1 VKLLFSWADGVRG
14 KPGYVYQASS
24 WLYGGFIKTQVYMNE
39 ESESVHPRLLIT
51 RYGTRTTKFCK
62 SLGLVKWQGY
72 QFRYV
77 RFLCGHKETK
87 RLLRESTVKWT
98 QEYPK
103 TVDCKWWK
111 DAGEGSRESHEPPR
125 FEGTGQFRHPAPSST
140 AIPESAPA
148 GGAGAEKGGM

>member
-1 VKLLFSWADGVRG
+1 MVRDAVSDEAAADLLAPTPAFHFVKAAKDAQSDG
-14 KPGYVYQASS
+14 
-24 WLYGGFIKTQVYMNE
+24 
-39 ESESVHPRLLIT
+39 
-51 RYGTRTTKFCK
+51 
-62 SLGLVKWQGY
+62 
-72 QFRYV
+72 
-77 RFLCGHKETK
+77 TK
-87 RLLRESTVKWT
+87 RLLKESTVKWT

-111 DAGEGSRESHEPPR
+111 DAGEGSRESRERPM